1 MVTERIYVHSKLL
14 IVDDAVA
21 IVGSAN
27 TNDRSLSGDGDSEIA
42 AVVVDTE
49 DVRYEDLGNGNKVHT
64 RKFAR
69 DLRRAIWR
77 KHLGMELPQDPK
89 KAEKVYYPADFEA
102 IKKIKKPEWVLPV
115 PHPPRVG
122 PSTLKRGEFE
132 VWLNQPASP
141 ATWKGIVELAK
152 GNTSAYQDTFPHIP
166 RNSFKTFDAG
176 LAYYPDPQRQR
187 ARLMDNKRQA
197 LHQNFER
204 IFKLDRR
211 QGGALEAERQKAH
224 SQIDQSLQR
233 EGPVAAADVNAADLA
248 GIPPVLA
255 ESYMRAMEPF
265 QTRLAGY
272 LNYLVSFNGEPS
284 QQLVHDCT
292 KAIKDLRSKVVGFW
306 VLAPLEW
313 GQQTMVINPYTTIEG
328 VDLSHNED
336 TPEVTA
342 PHVAL
347 ALGHEG
353 VIV

>member
-1 MVTERIYVHSKLL
+1 MTERIYVHSKLL

-77 KHLGMELPQDPK
+77 KHLGMELPQ
-89 KAEKVYYPADFEA
+89 KADDAALVYYPADA
-102 IKKIKKPEWVLPV
+102 HATKKKPSWVLPV

-122 PSTLKRGEFE
+122 PSSQNVTKFE
-132 VWLNQPASP
+132 TWLNQPASP

-152 GNTSAYQDTFPHIP
+152 GNTSVYQDTFPHIP

-176 LAYYPDPQRQR
+176 LAYYPDPQRLR
-187 ARLMDNKRQA
+187 AQLMDNKRQA